1 MHTPADRKK
10 ALATIPKVARPRK
23 DPFMVETAAD
33 ASLAQK
39 QSALTALLR
48 LSDRIRH
55 YGAARTQR
63 FLALDC
69 RVTRSLVLNL

>member
-1 MHTPADRKK
+1 MRQPRDVFYLPFICRYSVCIGRR
-10 ALATIPKVARPRK
+10 AT
-23 DPFMVETAAD
+23 D

-55 YGAARTQR
+55 YGVARTQR

>member
-1 MHTPADRKK
+1 MKER
-10 ALATIPKVARPRK
+10 
-23 DPFMVETAAD
+23 AAD

-55 YGAARTQR
+55 YGPARTQR

-69 RVTRSLVLNL
+69 RVTRSLVLKT